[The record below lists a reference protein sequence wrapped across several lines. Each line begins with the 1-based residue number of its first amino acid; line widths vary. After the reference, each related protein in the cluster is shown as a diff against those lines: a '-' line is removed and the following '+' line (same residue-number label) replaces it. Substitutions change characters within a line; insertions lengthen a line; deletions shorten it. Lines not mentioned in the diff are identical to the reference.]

1 MTVRFASLWCSV
13 WLLSLATIVLADG
26 AAPPRIKPEDARMH
40 LNKQVEV
47 VFEVK
52 HTKYS
57 EHRKTA
63 FLDSED
69 NFQDE
74 KNLGIAITE
83 AGIQDL
89 KQKRGVDGPADY
101 YHGKTIRVTGTV
113 SLKEENVYIE
123 VTQAE
128 QLDLASP

>member
-1 MTVRFASLWCSV
+1 MKVQFLTLWCS
-13 WLLSLATIVLADG
+13 LLLAMTSIILADD
-26 AAPPRIKPEDARMH
+26 APPRIKPDAARMYVD
-40 LNKQVEV
+40 KKVEV

-52 HTKYS
+52 HAKFS
-57 EHRKTA
+57 ERRKTA
-63 FLDSED
+63 FLDSEE

-89 KQKRGVDGPADY
+89 KQKRAVDGPADY
-101 YHGKTIRVTGTV
+101 YRGKTIRVTGTV
-113 SLKEENVYIE
+113 ILKEDKPYIE

-128 QLDLASP
+128 QLDIAPK

>member
-1 MTVRFASLWCSV
+1 MTVRFASLWCGV
-13 WLLSLATIVLADG
+13 WLLSLASIVLAEDT
-26 AAPPRIKPEDARMH
+26 PPRIKPEDARMH

-52 HTKYS
+52 HTKHS

-113 SLKEENVYIE
+113 SLKEEKVYIE

>member
-1 MTVRFASLWCSV
+1 
-13 WLLSLATIVLADG
+13 
-26 AAPPRIKPEDARMH
+26 MH
-40 LNKQVEV
+40 LYKQVEV

-74 KNLGIAITE
+74 KNLGIALTE

-89 KQKRGVDGPADY
+89 KQKRGVDAPADF

-113 SLKEENVYIE
+113 SLTEEKVYLE
-123 VTQAE
+123 VTQAG
-128 QLDLASP
+128 QIDLASP